1 MYNKWYEILLQCS
14 NFLVWFG
21 LLLVFNTTFNNVSF
35 ILWRSVLMVE
45 ETGVAEENH
54 QPVASH

>member
-1 MYNKWYEILLQCS
+1 MKYNTTPVFKL
-14 NFLVWFG
+14 FG
-21 LLLVFNTTFNNVSF
+21 LFGLVLVFNTTFNSVSF
-35 ILWRSVLMVE
+35 ILWQSILMVE